1 MHHKRILMAFGLC
14 FSVILTTHAQESKSL
29 PEVDYHSLQLFN
41 AGDWKS
47 LLKYGQEQISSG
59 VEFPLLR
66 MRTGYAAFM
75 LGNFS
80 QSLIHY
86 KKVLEDDAENNI
98 ALYYVYL
105 NHLYLNNTTAYRYYA
120 GRLPQETKTVEKIS
134 STKISGL
141 NAEFSY
147 KIPDEASRGNAT
159 YGRIGVGTQLGYRAE
174 LQVSGALFNQQ
185 LSEPALTGVVN
196 NRNIN
201 NNQKEF
207 YSKLTYA
214 ASGSISL
221 LAGYHYIYTPFNN
234 LIYNNHLAFT
244 GIRITSPYIHT
255 KVMAAFGNITN
266 TTYNQYDLTIS
277 TFPLGN
283 TNLYT
288 ISRAAYGDAL
298 TFSQVAGFR
307 VAKPLWLEGN
317 ITLGRY
323 NNLLENDA
331 LYVLNDIDT
340 KQFKMGG
347 SVYLAI
353 TPKSLLSF
361 NYTFDQKLRYATTEY
376 NFNQHSLNTA
386 ISWKF

>member
-1 MHHKRILMAFGLC
+1 MQHKRILMACWLC
-14 FSVILTTHAQESKSL
+14 FAVILTTHAQESKSL
-29 PEVDYHSLQLFN
+29 SEVDIYSLQLYN
-41 AGDWKS
+41 ASDWKG
-47 LLKYGQEQISSG
+47 LLQYGKEQIALH

-66 MRTGYAAFM
+66 MRTGYAAYM

-86 KKVLEDDAENNI
+86 TKVFEDDRENNI

-105 NHLYLNNTTAYRYYA
+105 NHLYLNNTSASRYYA
-120 GRLPQETKTVEKIS
+120 GRLPQETKTSEKIS
-134 STKISGL
+134 STKISGV
-141 NAEFSY
+141 NGEYSY

-159 YGRIGVGTQLGYRAE
+159 YGRIGLNTQVGYRTE
-174 LQVSGALFNQQ
+174 VQVSGALFNQH

-207 YSKLTYA
+207 YSKFTFA
-214 ASGSISL
+214 ATGSVSL

-234 LIYNNHLAFT
+234 LIYNNHLVFT
-244 GIRITSPYIHT
+244 GIRITSPYVHT
-255 KVMAAFGNITN
+255 KFMAAFGNMTN
-266 TTYNQYDLTIS
+266 KTYNQYDLTIS

-298 TFSQVAGFR
+298 TYSQVAGYR

-331 LYVLNDIDT
+331 LYVFNDIDS
-340 KQFKMGG
+340 KRFKIGG
-347 SVYLAI
+347 SAYIAI

-361 NYTFDQKLRYATTEY
+361 NYTFDQKLRYGTTGNY
-376 NFNQHSLNTA
+376 FNQHSLNTA
-386 ISWKF
+386 LSWKF